1 MQIAS
6 ENEEEKMIPKKYYV
20 ELFKQ
25 YMELSIDARVN
36 YFKGLITG
44 LISAG
49 SMSYLIYLIHG

>member
-1 MQIAS
+1 ME
-6 ENEEEKMIPKKYYV
+6 ENEEELIPKKYYV

-25 YMELSIDARVN
+25 YMELAIDARVN

-49 SMSYLIYLIHG
+49 AMSYLIYLIYG

>member
-1 MQIAS
+1 ME
-6 ENEEEKMIPKKYYV
+6 ENEEELIPKKYYV

-25 YMELSIDARVN
+25 YMELAIDARVN

-49 SMSYLIYLIHG
+49 SIMYLIYFIYG